1 MAATNRERLLAVVQR
16 NVTDTVFLREF
27 RHFHLSVAQKLW
39 SIDYF
44 DRQIAKLRPEVLYE
58 QRAQGN
64 TLVVDQYT
72 DREGFG
78 LYANLLLDGILMNAM
93 STLDTL
99 AHEITIL
106 YRFARVPSKIY
117 IHTIRDR
124 LNKDHPNCAL
134 TNYLKGELA
143 KPWFETFATYRHC
156 TTHESLVGS
165 NVRIEA
171 SLITGDLEL
180 VSLPLPD
187 NPRSRPFVYKHGRE
201 LKSYCHKI
209 GKAVSLVVRHSY
221 QCVMLD
227 VKSAHNV
234 LPIP

>member
-1 MAATNRERLLAVVQR
+1 MAATNRERLQAVVHS
-16 NVTDTVFLREF
+16 NVTDQVFLREF

-39 SIDYF
+39 SVDYF
-44 DRQIAKLRPEVLYE
+44 DNQITKLRPEVLYE
-58 QRAQGN
+58 QRTQGN

-106 YRFARVPSKIY
+106 YKFARVPRKVY
-117 IHTIRDR
+117 IHTIKDR
-124 LNKDHPNCAL
+124 LKKDHPACAL
-134 TNYLKGELA
+134 TAYLTSELA

-156 TTHESLVGS
+156 TTHESLVGP
-165 NVRIEA
+165 NVRFDA

-187 NPRSRPFVYKHGRE
+187 NPRNRPFIYRRGRE
-201 LKSYCHKI
+201 LKSYCHRIRKTI
-209 GKAVSLVVRHSY
+209 TLMVRRSY
-221 QCVMLD
+221 QCMILD
-227 VKSAHNV
+227 IKSAHNV